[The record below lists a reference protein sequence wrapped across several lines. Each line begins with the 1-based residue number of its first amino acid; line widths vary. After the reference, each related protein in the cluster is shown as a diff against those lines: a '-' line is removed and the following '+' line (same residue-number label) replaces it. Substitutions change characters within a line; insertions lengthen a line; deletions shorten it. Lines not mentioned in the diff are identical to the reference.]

1 MCTSQK
7 LYEIERDREVKNIP
21 LLKTLK
27 SRIAEENARPAQIAQ
42 MRLELH
48 QAASLEESGKY
59 DDLQQRLAL
68 LIDQTDAPDCVST
81 AVITPVIPVT
91 TVTNSVNTVV
101 VVGAVPSTTTRDPDE
116 DLFESGD
123 DDDLFNMETNA
134 PPEDVHDLHVGSIF
148 RTPKDLQVMLQ
159 DFGKD
164 HKFKVRIE
172 KNAIVC
178 ANAGHSNWT
187 DVCDYAAR
195 AQQSLRKIKQSQGD
209 NDACVDDSMDAN
221 IEELLQLEEDKMV
234 SQQFTPLLN
243 TQKHSTH
250 LLLY

>member
-1 MCTSQK
+1 
-7 LYEIERDREVKNIP
+7 LIERDREVKNIP

-27 SRIAEENARPAQIAQ
+27 SQIAEENARPAQIAQ

-48 QAASLEESGKY
+48 QAASLEEWDKY

-148 RTPKDLQVMLQ
+148 RTPKDLQ
-159 DFGKD
+159 
-164 HKFKVRIE
+164 FKVRIE

-187 DVCDYAAR
+187 DVC
-195 AQQSLRKIKQSQGD
+195 KIKKSQGD

-221 IEELLQLEEDKMV
+221 IEELLQLEEDKVV
-234 SQQFTPLLN
+234 SQQFTPSLN
-243 TQKHSTH
+243 TQKHWTH
-250 LLLY
+250 LLL